1 MSEYDSLALNTSLL
15 HASVYSGMD
24 FNSFAVSGDVVYAAG
39 DSGIYILDSDKDGDA
54 EINTGIVL
62 PTTILGTLASKR
74 VRVCFTDC
82 QGSQPTIRLV
92 ASSSFTDPV
101 SADAVVAR
109 SKAFFPRTVRG
120 KNFDI
125 VIANFDSII
134 KMEFFL
140 TILTR

>member
-24 FNSFAVSGDVVYAAG
+24 FNSFTVLDDVVYAAG
-39 DSGIYILDSDKDGDA
+39 ADGVYVLDSDKDGDA
-54 EINTGIVL
+54 EINTGIIL
-62 PTTILGTLASKR
+62 PTSVLGTLASKR

-82 QGSQPTIRLV
+82 NGAQPTVRIT

-101 SADAVVAR
+101 TVDSVVSR
-109 SKAFFPRTVRG
+109 SKAFYPRTLRG

-125 VIANFDSII
+125 VIANFDSIL